1 MGRAGLCASYPF
13 NGSAKPFQGFPD
25 GSGKL
30 AVQDLLLLRN
40 FFLVPWI
47 ILCSYFLKIIEQPK
61 SGFQPLKFFLGLC
74 GLPCTVSLC
83 EIAPLECRDVA
94 LPQPSLKWAG
104 PTTWFSHPSTSH
116 QTHSGPFHERRSW
129 SFMSLERASSALQ
142 LEPHSW
148 IMKLSHCHLTITC
161 SLLTNSHGLKTS
173 TMSIPSAMTL
183 TSLHW
188 LDIHLCILS
197 SSSIFHQSKSVPQ
210 NTIPANPWF
219 WNRGN
224 LPRDQNR
231 SSIII
236 IIIERKLLTF
246 AILRRSQH
254 QYRRRSTRCR
264 HCKDMTCGLVQS
276 QKSKRIN
283 E

>member
-61 SGFQPLKFFLGLC
+61 PGFQPLKFFLGLC
-74 GLPCTVSLC
+74 GLPCIVSLC

-116 QTHSGPFHERRSW
+116 QAHSGPFHERRSW

-210 NTIPANPWF
+210 N
-219 WNRGN
+219 
-224 LPRDQNR
+224 R

-246 AILRRSQH
+246 AILRSQH